1 MPRTFGFAP
10 LALLLAS
17 LVPAAAHAAPSLK
30 LWGGLTYVA
39 PLSETD
45 RTVNGVSGAVKASN
59 ELGFQLGGE
68 FRSGSLGLALDY
80 LQSRHE
86 LSQSASGLSGSA
98 DFHPISASLLLHL
111 PLPLLDLYGGP
122 TASYVNWGD
131 LELQNGT
138 KQSVDPKFGL
148 GFTVGADLPLAP
160 MIAVGGSMRWLKVE
174 AETSGVGAVSVDPLI
189 STLGMSVR
197 F

>member
-1 MPRTFGFAP
+1 MSRMLRIAP
-10 LALLLAS
+10 IALLITS
-17 LVPAAAHAAPSLK
+17 LVPVAAFAAPSLK

-39 PLSETD
+39 PLSESD
-45 RTVNGVSGAVKASN
+45 RTVNGVTGAVKTSN

-98 DFHPISASLLLHL
+98 DFNPISASLLLHL

-138 KQSVDPKFGL
+138 KQTVDPKFGFGL
-148 GFTVGADLPLAP
+148 TVGADLPLAP
-160 MIAVGGSMRWLKVE
+160 MLAVGGAMRWLKVE
-174 AETSGVGAVSVDPLI
+174 AETPGVGTVSVDPLI
-189 STLGMSVR
+189 STLGVSVR

>member
-1 MPRTFGFAP
+1 MLRIAP
-10 LALLLAS
+10 FALLIAS
-17 LVPAAAHAAPSLK
+17 LVPAVALAAPSLK

-39 PLSETD
+39 PLSESD
-45 RTVNGVSGAVKASN
+45 RTVNGVTGAVKTSN

-98 DFHPISASLLLHL
+98 DFNPISASLLLHL
-111 PLPLLDLYGGP
+111 PLPLLDIYGGP

-131 LELQNGT
+131 LELPNGT
-138 KQSVDPKFGL
+138 KQAVDPKFGFGL
-148 GFTVGADLPLAP
+148 TVGADLPLAP
-160 MIAVGGSMRWLKVE
+160 MLAVGGSMRWLKVE
-174 AETSGVGAVSVDPLI
+174 AETPGVGTVSVDPLI
-189 STLGMSVR
+189 STLGVSVR